1 MWVEGSRP
9 SESEFGCAFWRLVP
23 LFQLRKFAFKDI
35 LVRTDMRLPHGFP
48 SLLMVLL
55 SNALS
60 VRWDILV
67 IVSPDQ
73 RHQLSSPS
81 LLRAVLHKHS
91 RIQCKWLQVFP
102 PVSSSNVKVGT
113 EESDLLSV
121 CHTYHIHPHMP
132 EHAFLLHSNKQISL
146 FFVLLSS
153 LLGTYQCY
161 LTDSV
166 CRNHRRCS
174 DFLPLSKRKYS
185 SFGMSAWSRS
195 CSAGL

>member
-35 LVRTDMRLPHGFP
+35 LVGTDMRMPPGFP
-48 SLLMVLL
+48 SFLMVLL
-55 SNALS
+55 SNLLS
-60 VRWDILV
+60 IRWDILV

-91 RIQCKWLQVFP
+91 RIQRKWFQVFP

-113 EESDLLSV
+113 EEWDLLSV

-132 EHAFLLHSNKQISL
+132 RTC
-146 FFVLLSS
+146 LSAS
-153 LLGTYQCY
+153 FQQTNLSFCCFSILPVRN
-161 LTDSV
+161 LSV
-166 CRNHRRCS
+166 FPDWQRLQKS
-174 DFLPLSKRKYS
+174 
-185 SFGMSAWSRS
+185 
-195 CSAGL
+195 